1 MIIAKEYRMLE
12 SKREKTYRRMKA
24 VLFMLLVIALTGCQ
38 DPPPPLR
45 VGTNLWIGYD
55 PIYLAKTLGYI
66 TEQEVH
72 LVEFTSATES
82 VRAYRNGLIDVAA
95 LTGDEVLRVCA
106 TQGPQEVFLVCD
118 WSNGADV
125 LLSHPDINTIAE
137 LKGKRVGSETTALG
151 AYMLHRALAQAQLT
165 SADIEVV
172 NVPLARHTEA
182 FLARDVDAIVT
193 FEPHRTELLE
203 NGARNLFD
211 SSMIPNEVID
221 VLIGRK
227 ADSPILIQ
235 QRHRLVEAWLKGI
248 DFISKE
254 PEKAAR
260 LLSRRQSVKENEVQE
275 LLSGIVLV
283 NAKENQK
290 LFERGAPELNRLFE
304 YLRKFMLEEGMLHDS
319 PPLPDF
325 VPVSSR

>member
-1 MIIAKEYRMLE
+1 M
-12 SKREKTYRRMKA
+12 
-24 VLFMLLVIALTGCQ
+24 
-38 DPPPPLR
+38 
-45 VGTNLWIGYD
+45 
-55 PIYLAKTLGYI
+55 
-66 TEQEVH
+66 
-72 LVEFTSATES
+72 EFTSATES

-95 LTGDEVLRVCA
+95 LTGDEVLRVCV

-125 LLSHPDINTIAE
+125 LLSHPDISTIAE

-172 NVPLARHTEA
+172 NVPLSRHTEA

-193 FEPHRTELLE
+193 FEPHRTELLK

-227 ADSPILIQ
+227 DDSPILIQ

-248 DFISKE
+248 DFINKE

-260 LLSRRQSVKENEVQE
+260 LLSRRQSVKENEVQK
-275 LLSGIVLV
+275 LLSGIVLA

-325 VPVSSR
+325 VSVFSR